1 MGRGKVNRSPKSL
14 TLRIAQ
20 SRWLVFVFLLMWVFP
35 FVYPSLYWLT
45 IMSYLVAAGLFALSY
60 DIVLGQTGILS
71 FGHAASFGIGAY
83 ALYWTVHAG
92 YPFLLG
98 VFAAMALGVLVN
110 LAMGTALLRVK
121 GVYFAMFTLA
131 FAEAIYLFL
140 SNQTSITGG
149 TTGVVS
155 PRPVFLQNSD
165 MILAFSSILVIASL
179 IAGYILVF
187 HYLKRGEVTK
197 PGIGLALLTIATGY
211 SLLSLNSRLLTI
223 VKVPIAAFT
232 MNAYFVSVL
241 ILFVSYYFIS
251 RLMHSRLGSVFIA
264 LREND
269 ERTAMIGYNTLGY
282 KLASM
287 GIGGMFAGL
296 AGCMIAAFATF
307 IITPDLMS
315 SNYTVNVLLY
325 SILGG
330 IGTLVGPVIGAFI
343 IEFLHFNIGYLS
355 AVVGLPSLAVW
366 WMLIIGVFYI
376 LVVLFIPY
384 GIVGTVT
391 SRRRHVVRYLKK
403 LLGVT

>member
-1 MGRGKVNRSPKSL
+1 
-14 TLRIAQ
+14 
-20 SRWLVFVFLLMWVFP
+20 MWVFP
-35 FVYPSLYWLT
+35 FAYPSLYWLT

-60 DIVLGQTGILS
+60 DVVLGQTGILS
-71 FGHAASFGIGAY
+71 FGHAAAFGIAAY

-98 VFAAMALGVLVN
+98 MLAAMALGVLVN

-155 PRPVFLQNSD
+155 PRPTFLQNPEI
-165 MILAFSSILVIASL
+165 ILVFSAILVIAAL
-179 IAGYILVF
+179 IAGYILVI
-187 HYLKRGEVTK
+187 HYFKRGEIAK
-197 PGIGLALLTIATGY
+197 SGLGLALVAVATGY
-211 SLLSLNSRLLTI
+211 SLYNLDSSLVSI
-223 VKVPIAAFT
+223 VETPIAAFT

-241 ILFVSYYFIS
+241 ILFASYYFIS
-251 RLMHSRLGSVFIA
+251 RLMRSRLGSVLIA

-269 ERTAMIGYNTLGY
+269 DRTAMIGYNTFGY
-282 KLASM
+282 KLVSM

-296 AGCMIAAFATF
+296 AGSMIAAFATF

-355 AVVGLPSLAVW
+355 VLVGLPSLAVW

-391 SRRRHVVRYLKK
+391 SKRKHVVRYFKR
-403 LLGVT
+403 LLRVT